1 MHVNRIISALAD
13 TYPGASTELVY
24 KTPFQ
29 LLIAVML
36 SAQCTDR
43 RVNLITGKLF
53 ARYRGPEDFAM
64 LNEEDLAAE
73 IKSCGLFRNKS
84 RHIIE
89 TSRILMARHG
99 GRVPGN
105 RADLESLPGVGRKTA
120 NVILSL
126 TFNEPTMPVD
136 THVFRVSRRLGLAT
150 GKTPAEVELELLS
163 IIPPEETGLLH
174 HCLIAHGRRVCTAR
188 KPDCSACP
196 LIKLCPRRGLDHA
209 HRTG

>member
-105 RADLESLPGVGRKTA
+105 RADLESLQIGRA
-120 NVILSL
+120 SCR
-126 TFNEPTMPVD
+126 E
-136 THVFRVSRRLGLAT
+136 RV
-150 GKTPAEVELELLS
+150 
-163 IIPPEETGLLH
+163 
-174 HCLIAHGRRVCTAR
+174 
-188 KPDCSACP
+188 
-196 LIKLCPRRGLDHA
+196 
-209 HRTG
+209 